1 MFKKQGNILI
11 WSIFEKKDRK
21 VIDRGRIKKRNRKEI
36 KGKSDRERRG
46 EGKILKKIQIQLFAK
61 TLQREKKRENR
72 VGKIKCDHL
81 CKV

>member
-36 KGKSDRERRG
+36 KRKRKKGRG
-46 EGKILKKIQIQLFAK
+46 ENIK
-61 TLQREKKRENR
+61 EN
-72 VGKIKCDHL
+72 KNSAPY
-81 CKV
+81 